1 MCDKTD
7 IDVLETTVKQH
18 NEELSSLKC
27 ELRAGLM
34 TLCDSIEEVKRVVE
48 ARCQLTQQQLRR
60 EIRSTHA
67 KL

>member
-1 MCDKTD
+1 VCDKTD

-34 TLCDSIEEVKRVVE
+34 TLCDSVDDTV
-48 ARCQLTQQQLRR
+48 
-60 EIRSTHA
+60 
-67 KL
+67 